1 MLSCVCPVIS
11 EPGGMGFQPVEVRF
25 IVMESM
31 GRMLLLFGGILVVLG
46 LVLTFV
52 GKIPWIG
59 RLPGDIRIEKENF
72 SFYFPIATCIILSII
87 LTLIFNLFGGK
98 R

>member
-1 MLSCVCPVIS
+1 
-11 EPGGMGFQPVEVRF
+11 MGFQPVEVRF